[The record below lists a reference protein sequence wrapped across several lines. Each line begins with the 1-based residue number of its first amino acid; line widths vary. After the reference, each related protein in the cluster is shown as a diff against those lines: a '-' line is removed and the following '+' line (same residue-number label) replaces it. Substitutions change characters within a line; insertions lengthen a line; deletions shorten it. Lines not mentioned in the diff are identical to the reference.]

1 MTICTRLLTLLSQ
14 ISQMEQEY
22 SLKEQGLAAQVR
34 ELEEC
39 SRTSSADLTRLL
51 TAQQKNTHRWKEE
64 AKNLMQSFETKITSL
79 K

>member
-1 MTICTRLLTLLSQ
+1 MTICTQLLTLLSQ

-39 SRTSSADLTRLL
+39 SRNSSADLTRLL
-51 TAQQKNTHRWKEE
+51 TAQQKSTHRWKEE
-64 AKNLMQSFETKITSL
+64 AKNLIQSFETKITSL